1 MANFQKMLKEIA
13 RRNGT
18 TPEHVR
24 REMQRAIDRAW
35 EQNGRMPGSLWA
47 GMTFRG
53 ERPTP
58 EELIPQLAALMQKNG
73 TLAR

>member
-24 REMQRAIDRAW
+24 QEMQRAIDRAW
-35 EQNGRMPGSLWA
+35 EERNGQAAPLWA
-47 GMTFRG
+47 VLTFRG

>member
-13 RRNGT
+13 RRSGT

-24 REMQRAIDRAW
+24 QEMQRAIDQAYDHPT
-35 EQNGRMPGSLWA
+35 EASAPLWA
-47 GMTFRG
+47 GLTFRG

-58 EELIPQLAALMQKNG
+58 EELIDQLARQMLTEQD
-73 TLAR
+73 RRR